1 MGSTNM
7 YNIKNVEVYAPAQR
21 QRRGA
26 QLWLQSAASDLS
38 DSESDSE
45 DDLGDWCSMMA
56 ELPTI
61 ELPSAPS
68 PESKAASNWCSDEF
82 SEWYC
87 GGLTP
92 SSKRSARYSKN
103 QESTNTTH
111 EAFWLM
117 RPELGHPDTHTEGCL
132 SPMNRKE
139 SPKTVTLSAQH
150 ADDRTEVFRK
160 EGQFRY
166 PVMHRSTSGTVYV
179 AHMATDWVST
189 PHVQQFH

>member
-1 MGSTNM
+1 MYLISTNM

-21 QRRGA
+21 QRRDA
-26 QLWLQSAASDLS
+26 QLWLQSAAPDLS

-92 SSKRSARYSKN
+92 SSKQICQIQ
-103 QESTNTTH
+103 QESRVNEH
-111 EAFWLM
+111 YARGVL
-117 RPELGHPDTHTEGCL
+117 
-132 SPMNRKE
+132 
-139 SPKTVTLSAQH
+139 
-150 ADDRTEVFRK
+150 AD
-160 EGQFRY
+160 
-166 PVMHRSTSGTVYV
+166 
-179 AHMATDWVST
+179 AA
-189 PHVQQFH
+189 